1 MKTHKNAKF
10 SAPSVSKMNINERI
24 LFVVIGVSPAAC
36 RLLRV
41 TRWVSSIGYCL
52 LAIFCCASQAECS
65 LPRATRYP
73 APASRHPPV
82 DPLIG
87 TTAMGRTYP
96 RNPPQGDI
104 PYRLNDNRRIH
115 LRHTTATF
123 GEDDRHLENP
133 AADCRG
139 APSHINLEDIAV
151 RFNGPQIHMPE
162 QIGPVRAKPGGHIAH
177 TQPQHPAR
185 IP

>member
-10 SAPSVSKMNINERI
+10 SALSVSKMNINERI
-24 LFVVIGVSPAAC
+24 FVVVIGVSPAAR

-41 TRWVSSIGYCL
+41 TRWVSSVGYRL
-52 LAIFCCASQAECS
+52 LAIFCCVSQVNALYRA
-65 LPRATRYP
+65 LPGTRNP
-73 APASRHPPV
+73 LI

-87 TTAMGRTYP
+87 TTAMGRTHP

-104 PYRLNDNRRIH
+104 PHRLNDNRRIH

-123 GEDDRHLENP
+123 GEDDRHLENS
-133 AADCRG
+133 AADRRG

-151 RFNGPQIHMPE
+151 RLNGPQIHMPE